1 MDKLSGHWVEADPIL
16 QGAMACLS
24 SGEAGPKAQ
33 VCPAR
38 ALGGGRQK
46 GERARRT
53 GVRSWAHVLQPQRW
67 VVLSC
72 FRPPCSLASCHFS
85 GAGCQNCRRRLLRG
99 SARPRPAPPRPSALI
114 MGRACVSTHA
124 ATQRGATSNITET
137 PPPPNLTSLPPRQ
150 ECREKHGVKGSPFG
164 SAHTPRTGQRPR
176 P

>member
-1 MDKLSGHWVEADPIL
+1 MDKLSGQLVEADPIL

-46 GERARRT
+46 GARARRT

-72 FRPPCSLASCHFS
+72 FWPGLRALWPPAISQEPA
-85 GAGCQNCRRRLLRG
+85 AKTVDVGCYGVQHGLGLPLFG
-99 SARPRPAPPRPSALI
+99 PRPCA
-114 MGRACVSTHA
+114 RARRDPHCD
-124 ATQRGATSNITET
+124 TEKCH
-137 PPPPNLTSLPPRQ
+137 Q
-150 ECREKHGVKGSPFG
+150 QCH
-164 SAHTPRTGQRPR
+164 
-176 P
+176 